1 MDFSHKA
8 IEKKWQKY
16 WKENN
21 VYKTTDSNHKKAYV
35 LDMFP
40 YPSGA
45 GLHVGHIKG
54 YTATDVYSRFKR
66 MQGYDVLHPIGWDAF
81 GLPAEQYALK
91 TGNDPRDFTL
101 KNIENFKAQ
110 LVKMGFSYDYDKE
123 INTADPNYYKVTQ
136 WIFKEFYKKGLAEN
150 RNIDVN
156 WCQEL
161 GTVLAN
167 DEIIEKDG
175 LMVSERGEHP
185 VVKRKMRQWVL
196 KITDYA
202 DKLLKGLDN
211 LDWPNSVK
219 ELQRNWIGKSEGCE
233 INFKSNDINIPVF
246 TTRADTVFGATYI
259 VLAPENELVLKLTT
273 PNKLDEVKKYIEL
286 TANKSEIERKD
297 ESKTKTGVFI
307 GSYAINPLTKEQIQI
322 WISDYVLNDYGS
334 GAIMAVPAHDKRDW
348 DFATKF
354 NLPIRFVIST
364 KDQSKAFVGEGKHIN
379 SDFLNDLDR
388 TQSLQ
393 VIHNYIEK
401 NNLGKKKTNY
411 KLRDWLFSRQRFYGE
426 PFPVLYDK
434 DNNIILIEDDNLPIT
449 LPKNDYIKPTNT
461 GESPLANV
469 KNWVNVKIG
478 DREYKR
484 ETNTMPQSAG
494 SSWYFIAYVLA
505 NSKNNLID
513 LTGDE
518 AKKRLEKWLPVDL
531 YIGGQEHAVGHLL
544 YSRFWTH
551 FLYDLGLL
559 PTSEPFQRLFNQ
571 GMILGSDNRKMSK
584 SWGNV
589 INPDDVIDTHGAD
602 ALRLYEMFMGPLDA
616 SLPWSFDGL
625 DASLKWLNRCYRM
638 INKVEFSNTN
648 NHKLDYVYNDVVKK
662 VTQMIKELKFNTAI
676 SQLMVLVNAIYKEE
690 LSTVYKPYIE
700 GFVKMLSLFSPH
712 LAEELWEKLGNRTS
726 VTLQTWPEFDETK
739 IVKNTV
745 VIALQV
751 NGKLRST
758 IEVEKGTD
766 KEILIKLA
774 QENENIIRF
783 IKDHKN
789 LKYIAVVDRI
799 VNIVIE

>member
-136 WIFKEFYKKGLAEN
+136 WIFKELYKKGLAEN

-175 LMVSERGEHP
+175 LMVSERGEYP
-185 VVKRKMRQWVL
+185 VVKKKMRQWVL

-364 KDQSKAFVGEGKHIN
+364 KDESKAFVGEGKHIN
-379 SDFLNDLDR
+379 SEFLNDLDR
-388 TQSLQ
+388 IQSLQ
-393 VIHNYIEK
+393 VIHDYIEK

-434 DNNIILIEDDNLPIT
+434 DNNIILVEDDDLPIT
-449 LPKNDYIKPTNT
+449 LPKTDYIKPTNT

-494 SSWYFIAYVLA
+494 SSWYFIAYILA

-513 LTGDE
+513 LTSDE

-571 GMILGSDNRKMSK
+571 GMILGPDNRKMSK

-638 INKVEFSNTN
+638 INKIEFSNTN

-662 VTQMIKELKFNTAI
+662 VTQMITELKFNTAI

-712 LAEELWEKLGNRTS
+712 LAEELWEKLGNNSS
-726 VTLQTWPEFDETK
+726 VTLQAWPEFDETK

-766 KEILIKLA
+766 KETLIKLA

-783 IKDHKN
+783 IKGHKN

>member
-21 VYKTTDSNHKKAYV
+21 IYKTTNNSEKKAYI

-91 TGNDPRDFTL
+91 TGNDPREFTL
-101 KNIENFKAQ
+101 QNIENFKVQ
-110 LVKMGFSYDYDKE
+110 LNKMGFSYDYDKE
-123 INTADPNYYKVTQ
+123 INTADPNYYKTTQ
-136 WIFKEFYKKGLAEN
+136 WIFKQLYKKGLAEN
-150 RNIDVN
+150 RDIDVN

-175 LMVSERGEHP
+175 LMVSERGEYP
-185 VVKRKMRQWVL
+185 VVKKKMRQWVL

-202 DKLLKGLDN
+202 DKLLDGLDN

-233 INFKSNDINIPVF
+233 INFKSNDIDIPVF
-246 TTRADTVFGATYI
+246 TTRADTIFGATYI

-273 PNKLDEVKKYIEL
+273 PEKLDEVKKYIEL

-297 ESKTKTGVFI
+297 ESRTKTGVFI
-307 GSYAINPLTKEQIQI
+307 GSYATNPLTKEQIQI

-354 NLPIRFVIST
+354 NLPIKFVIQT
-364 KDQSKAFVGEGKHIN
+364 KDQSKAFVGEGIHIN
-379 SDFLNDLDR
+379 SEFLNDLDR
-388 TQSLQ
+388 IQALQ
-393 VIHNYIEK
+393 VIHDYVEK
-401 NNLGKKKTNY
+401 NNLGKRKINY

-434 DNNIILIEDDNLPIT
+434 DNNIVLIEDNNLPIT
-449 LPKNDYIKPTNT
+449 LPTTDYIKPTNT

-478 DREYKR
+478 DKEYKR

-494 SSWYFIAYVLA
+494 SSWYFIAYILA
-505 NSKNNLID
+505 KSKNNLID
-513 LTGDE
+513 LTSEE

-544 YSRFWTH
+544 YARFWTH
-551 FLYDLGLL
+551 FLHDLGLL
-559 PTSEPFQRLFNQ
+559 PTSEPFKRLFNQ
-571 GMILGSDNRKMSK
+571 GMILGPDNRKMSK

-662 VTQMIKELKFNTAI
+662 VTQMIQELKFNTAI

-690 LSTVYKPYIE
+690 LNTVYKPYIE

-712 LAEELWEKLGNRTS
+712 LAEELWEKLGNNSS

-739 IVKNTV
+739 IIKNTV

-766 KEILIKLA
+766 KETLINLA
-774 QENENIIRF
+774 EKNENIIKF
-783 IKDHKN
+783 IKDHKI
-789 LKYIAVVDRI
+789 LKRIAVIDRI

>member
-8 IEKKWQKY
+8 IEKKWQKH

-136 WIFKEFYKKGLAEN
+136 WIFKELYKKGLAEN

-175 LMVSERGEHP
+175 LMVSERGEYP
-185 VVKRKMRQWVL
+185 VVKKKMRQWVL

-354 NLPIRFVIST
+354 NLPIRFVISA

-379 SDFLNDLDR
+379 SEFLNDLDR
-388 TQSLQ
+388 IQSLQ
-393 VIHNYIEK
+393 AIHDYIEK

-434 DNNIILIEDDNLPIT
+434 DNNIILVEDCDLPIT
-449 LPKNDYIKPTNT
+449 LPKTDYIKPTNT

-478 DREYKR
+478 DKEYKR

-494 SSWYFIAYVLA
+494 SSWYFIAYILA

-513 LTGDE
+513 LTSDE

-571 GMILGSDNRKMSK
+571 GMILGPDNRKMSK

-638 INKVEFSNTN
+638 INKIEFSNTN

-662 VTQMIKELKFNTAI
+662 VTQMIAELKFNTAI

-712 LAEELWEKLGNRTS
+712 LAEELWEKLGNNSS
-726 VTLQTWPEFDETK
+726 VTLQAWPEFDETK

-766 KEILIKLA
+766 KETLIKLA

>member
-136 WIFKEFYKKGLAEN
+136 WIFKELYKKGLAEN

-185 VVKRKMRQWVL
+185 VVKKKMRQWVL

-364 KDQSKAFVGEGKHIN
+364 KDESKAFVGEGKHIN
-379 SDFLNDLDR
+379 SEFLNDLDR
-388 TQSLQ
+388 IQSLQ
-393 VIHNYIEK
+393 VIHDYIEK
-401 NNLGKKKTNY
+401 NNLGKKKINY

-434 DNNIILIEDDNLPIT
+434 DNNIILVEDDDLPIT
-449 LPKNDYIKPTNT
+449 LPKTDYIKPTNT

-478 DREYKR
+478 DKEYKR

-494 SSWYFIAYVLA
+494 SSWYFIAYILA

-513 LTGDE
+513 LTSDE

-571 GMILGSDNRKMSK
+571 GMILGPDNRKMSK

-638 INKVEFSNTN
+638 INKIEFSNTN

-662 VTQMIKELKFNTAI
+662 VTQMIAELKFNTAI

-712 LAEELWEKLGNRTS
+712 LAEELWEKLGNNSS
-726 VTLQTWPEFDETK
+726 VTLQAWPEFDETK

-766 KEILIKLA
+766 KETLIKLA
-774 QENENIIRF
+774 QKNENIIRF

>member
-136 WIFKEFYKKGLAEN
+136 WIFKELYKKGLAEN

-185 VVKRKMRQWVL
+185 VVKKKMRQWVL

-233 INFKSNDINIPVF
+233 INFKSNDIDIPVF

-354 NLPIRFVIST
+354 NLPIRFVISA

-379 SDFLNDLDR
+379 SEFLNDLDR
-388 TQSLQ
+388 IQSLQ
-393 VIHNYIEK
+393 VIHDYIGK

-434 DNNIILIEDDNLPIT
+434 DNIILVEDDDLPIT
-449 LPKNDYIKPTNT
+449 LPKTDYIKPTNT

-478 DREYKR
+478 DKEYKR

-494 SSWYFIAYVLA
+494 SSWYFIAYILA

-513 LTGDE
+513 LTSDE

-571 GMILGSDNRKMSK
+571 GMILGPDNRKMSK

-638 INKVEFSNTN
+638 INKIEFSNTN

-662 VTQMIKELKFNTAI
+662 VTQMITELKFNTAI

-712 LAEELWEKLGNRTS
+712 LAEELWEKLGNNSS
-726 VTLQTWPEFDETK
+726 VTLQAWPEFDETK

-766 KEILIKLA
+766 KETLIKLA

-783 IKDHKN
+783 IKGHKN